1 MHSFEHAFR
10 IPPHHRLE
18 QIKTRACGGRVI
30 AIYWD
35 HEEYDAHGRL
45 VARYHT
51 FREVSEAGEGGCGW
65 RKYDSNGCLVEAQDL
80 TAFKTSPLFSEV

>member
-10 IPPHHRLE
+10 IPLHHRLE
-18 QIKTRACGGRVI
+18 QIKTRACGGRVT

-51 FREVSEAGEGGCGW
+51 FREVSEAGEGGCG
-65 RKYDSNGCLVEAQDL
+65 SGAST
-80 TAFKTSPLFSEV
+80 TAMAAWLRLRT